1 LGGSSVIWL
10 KIWKPK
16 KVQSL
21 PKVID
26 TAFYPIFKYKVLLST
41 FYEKMLQKYKKI
53 TKTQTFVW

>member
-26 TAFYPIFKYKVLLST
+26 TAFYPIVLIEFETQVVNNILSLWLIDWL
-41 FYEKMLQKYKKI
+41 K
-53 TKTQTFVW
+53 